1 MESLL
6 FHLGMAAVALEACGV
21 LVMLIAACAAPMGYQ
36 DDTGFHYGV
45 DARSAGTGEAASAAV
60 APNLWYPLW
69 GAF

>member
-6 FHLGMAAVALEACGV
+6 FHLGMTAVALEACGV
-21 LVMLIAACAAPMGYQ
+21 FVMLIAACSAPMGYQ
-36 DDTGFHYGV
+36 DEAGFHYGV
-45 DARSAGTGEAASAAV
+45 DPRSAGTTEPAPVAV